1 MSKKLILMDVDG
13 TLISY
18 SNVLP
23 ESAVMAI
30 HKAQENG
37 HICYIV
43 TGRSR
48 SHIDKE
54 ILDIG
59 LNGIVGGNGS
69 YIEVENEIIKN
80 KTIAIDDVKRIV
92 DYLDEHHLEYFVE
105 ANDGLY
111 GSHHFETRAV
121 STLRQ
126 YGIKNPV
133 IKEVYPEMTF
143 PQSLYQNNV
152 TKINYI
158 LESYKDYLD
167 FKDAFP
173 EFKVTTWGGKGEN
186 ALFGDCALKGIDKKE
201 AIEQLAK
208 YLEIEKKDIIS
219 FGDAEIDIPMFMAS
233 GISVC
238 MNSGRNEAKKVASY
252 VTDDVLND
260 GLYKGFKHFGLI

>member
-1 MSKKLILMDVDG
+1 MDVDG

-23 ESAVMAI
+23 ESAVEAI
-30 HKAQENG
+30 HRAQAKG
-37 HICYIV
+37 HLCYIV

-54 ILDIG
+54 ILEIG
-59 LNGIVGGNGS
+59 LNGIIGGNGS
-69 YIEVENEIIKN
+69 YIEVENEVYKN
-80 KTIAIDDVKRIV
+80 KTISLDDVKRIV

-121 STLRQ
+121 STLTQ

-143 PQSLYQNNV
+143 PQSLYQKNV

-158 LESYKDYLD
+158 LESYQDYLD
-167 FKDAFP
+167 FKEAFP
-173 EFKVTTWGGKGEN
+173 MFQVTTWGGKGED

-201 AIEQLAK
+201 AIEDLAK
-208 YLEIEKKDIIS
+208 YLHIEKDDIIS
-219 FGDAEIDIPMFMAS
+219 FGDAEVDIPMFEAS

-238 MNSGRNEAKKVASY
+238 MNSGRHLAKEKATY

-260 GLYKGFKHFGLI
+260 GLFKAFEHFYLI